1 MQREARSIGMKQVR
15 KEEKAL
21 NHDPLMEAAQILSED
36 FYGLRTKD
44 KQPSQE
50 RVKKPKPS
58 HYKVI
63 CISLY
68 NKDIEKLETT
78 VAELK
83 RRGYTKANK
92 SQLIRLA
99 LSQVDID
106 KLPPPSALG

>member
-1 MQREARSIGMKQVR
+1 MKQVR

-21 NHDPLMEAAQILSED
+21 NHDPLIEAAKILSED
-36 FYGLRTKD
+36 FYGRRSVNKSPGRQSSGSSAEK
-44 KQPSQE
+44 KQ
-50 RVKKPKPS
+50 KPS

-68 NKDIEKLETT
+68 NKDIEKLEST